1 MNLQNLSKDELLNL
15 QDLIN
20 KALEQPKPLIWSDM
34 NKELMVMIK
43 DIMDNFDFDKVYEAM
58 DALDWK
64 WRGETPSL
72 YDLREEADRLL
83 WGAAKSRLSDFKD
96 THHEI
101 AIINACGGFEAR
113 AYCNEDKT
121 KITGLD
127 LAFIVTSWDSSIEE

>member
-20 KALEQPKPLIWSDM
+20 KALDQPKEKDL
-34 NKELMVMIK
+34 EYMIK
-43 DIMDNFDFDKVYEAM
+43 DILNEFDFDRVYEAM

-64 WRGETPSL
+64 WRGEIPSL
-72 YDLREEADRLL
+72 YDLRETAESLL
-83 WGAAKSRLSDFKD
+83 RGAAESRLGRFKD
-96 THHEI
+96 THHDI

-127 LAFIVTSWDSSIEE
+127 LAFVVTSWDSSIEE

>member
-34 NKELMVMIK
+34 KVMIK

-83 WGAAKSRLSDFKD
+83 WGAAKSRLGDFKD
-96 THHEI
+96 EHWEI
-101 AIINACGGFEAR
+101 PIINATGGFEAR
-113 AYCNEDKT
+113 ARCNEEKT
-121 KITGLD
+121 KITRLD
-127 LAFIVTSWDSSIEE
+127 LAFIVSSWDSSIEE

>member
-20 KALEQPKPLIWSDM
+20 KALEQPKEKDL
-34 NKELMVMIK
+34 EYMIK
-43 DIMDNFDFDKVYEAM
+43 DIMVEFDFDQGERAMEA
-58 DALDWK
+58 LNWK
-64 WRGETPSL
+64 WRGETPTI
-72 YDLREEADRLL
+72 YDLRETAESLL
-83 WGAAKSRLSDFKD
+83 RGAAKSRLSDFKD

-101 AIINACGGFEAR
+101 AIINGCGGFEAR

-127 LAFIVTSWDSSIEE
+127 LAFVVSSWDSSID

>member
-34 NKELMVMIK
+34 KVMIK

-64 WRGETPSL
+64 WRGEIPSL

-83 WGAAKSRLSDFKD
+83 WGAAKSRLGDFKD
-96 THHEI
+96 EHWEI
-101 AIINACGGFEAR
+101 PIMNGCGGFEAK
-113 AYCNEDKT
+113 AWCNEDKT
-121 KITGLD
+121 KIIALD
-127 LAFIVTSWDSSIEE
+127 LAFIVSSWDANIEE